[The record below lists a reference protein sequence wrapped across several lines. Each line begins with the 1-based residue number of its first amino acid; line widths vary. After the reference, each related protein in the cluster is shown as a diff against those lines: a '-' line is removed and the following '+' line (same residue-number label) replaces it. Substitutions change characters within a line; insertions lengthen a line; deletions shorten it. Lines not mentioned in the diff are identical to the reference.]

1 MSKRTALKGPALNRP
16 SSMVFG
22 YVRGAVVLFAFA
34 SALALAAP
42 QSDEGRKLALIVAI
56 SDYGDPGLNPVTG
69 EPMGR

>member
-1 MSKRTALKGPALNRP
+1 
-16 SSMVFG
+16 MVFG